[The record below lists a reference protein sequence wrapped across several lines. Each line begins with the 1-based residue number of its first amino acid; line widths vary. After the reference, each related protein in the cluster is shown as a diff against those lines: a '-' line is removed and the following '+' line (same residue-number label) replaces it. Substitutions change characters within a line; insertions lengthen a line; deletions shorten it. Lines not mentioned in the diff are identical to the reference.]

1 MARNRSSIGSRHT
14 RLCASTIHSSAPER
28 HVNVCEACN
37 TVVGS
42 FNLTRPHGFGFI
54 QHPNRTGDLQGTK
67 RSLVFTCFRI
77 SYYSVSYLFTWYKP
91 SLEGMQPHG
100 QTPVRPVP
108 LQGGAD
114 LQQLLEIVRVQQQQQ
129 SQQPNRSAFSTLP
142 TQQALLPE
150 FQLYHAAQLSGLL
163 VNNNQANAG
172 EPLQLAQLQ
181 QLHNLSNQANILNVP
196 GGSLPDSSTTRNPP
210 ARPASRSNEK
220 SSTAYAS
227 RHQAAEQRRRNRIND
242 RYLRTTATVCV
253 IQPPV
258 NVITKHPTDASVSC
272 TEPVCRWPPIVSRF
286 WTSRVQMAP
295 SMEDCH
301 HWTPTF
307 ACYVSFRLIE
317 CREVV

>member
-1 MARNRSSIGSRHT
+1 
-14 RLCASTIHSSAPER
+14 
-28 HVNVCEACN
+28 
-37 TVVGS
+37 
-42 FNLTRPHGFGFI
+42 
-54 QHPNRTGDLQGTK
+54 
-67 RSLVFTCFRI
+67 
-77 SYYSVSYLFTWYKP
+77 
-91 SLEGMQPHG
+91 MQPHG

-258 NVITKHPTDASVSC
+258 YANHQAPDRCICVIQYADGLPLFQDSG
-272 TEPVCRWPPIVSRF
+272 PLVCRWPLSWKIAII
-286 WTSRVQMAP
+286 AP
-295 SMEDCH
+295 QHLNVMS
-301 HWTPTF
+301 PF
-307 ACYVSFRLIE
+307 G
-317 CREVV
+317 